1 MNKAFKKKLLYWIR
15 EASDQGN
22 SGFLYDYEKS
32 EEEQSEDWKWFENE
46 ALDDIER
53 FMDNCGIPTDF

>member
-1 MNKAFKKKLLYWIR
+1 MNRALKKKLLYWIR

-32 EEEQSEDWKWFENE
+32 EEEQSEDWTWFENKAIE
-46 ALDDIER
+46 DIEN
-53 FMDNCGIPTDF
+53 FMDSVGMPTDF